1 MELLSL
7 SAVQLGRLIK
17 EGKATA
23 VEAMR
28 AVLEQIDKSEELYNC
43 YVTIDRGKA
52 LKKAAEVQQKI
63 ESGELSGPLAGVPVA
78 VKDNLCTEGM
88 ATTCASRI
96 LGNFIPTYSA
106 EAVLKLEQAGAV
118 VIGKTNMDEFAMG
131 STTETSAYGPTR
143 NPHNPEHVPGGSSG
157 GSAAA
162 VAAGECFFAL
172 GSDTGG
178 SIRQPASHCGVVGM
192 KPTYGTVSRYGLV
205 AYGSSL
211 DQIGPLCKTVE
222 DCAVVLETIAGPVFT
237 GRKSDSP
244 RCGAEGIRHAQEI
257 PLSKEQET
265 KPDASQ
271 CCAES
276 SQRRAENSQCGTEN
290 REAERVSAVTD
301 STLICRADTD
311 FTTALRKDVKGM
323 RIGIPK
329 AYIPETEKNQENGA
343 GGLSPEVRGAVL
355 EAAGVLKANGAVVE
369 EFDLWL
375 VDYAIPAYYTIA
387 AAEASSNLERFDGI
401 KYGYRDE
408 NAQELHQ
415 MYKETRSRGFGEE
428 VKRRIMLGSFV
439 LSSGYYDA
447 YYLKA
452 LRVKA
457 MIKKAFDE
465 AFEKYDCILGPAAPT
480 TAPKLGESLADPIQ
494 MYLGDIYTISVNLAG
509 LPAISV
515 PCGTDG
521 AGLPIGLQ
529 LIGDCFQEKKLLQIA
544 YTYEQ
549 LRNEAAAAVHSA

>member
-7 SAVQLGRLIK
+7 SATELGRWIR
-17 EGKATA
+17 EGRTTA
-23 VEAMR
+23 VEAMQ
-28 AVLEQIDKSEELYNC
+28 AVLDRIEQKEQDFNC
-43 YVTIDRGKA
+43 YITVDRDRA
-52 LKKAAEVQQKI
+52 LKKAEEVQQKI
-63 ESGELSGPLAGVPVA
+63 RRGELSGPLAGVPMA
-78 VKDNLCTEGM
+78 VKDNLCTEGTL
-88 ATTCASRI
+88 TTCGSRI
-96 LGNFIPTYSA
+96 LENFIPTYSA
-106 EAVLKLEQAGAV
+106 EAVSALEKAGAV
-118 VIGKTNMDEFAMG
+118 IIGKTNMDEFAMG

-143 NPHNPEHVPGGSSG
+143 NPRNPEHVPGGSSG

-211 DQIGPLCKTVE
+211 DQIGPLCRTVE
-222 DCAVVLETIAGPVFT
+222 DCAVILEILA
-237 GRKSDSP
+237 SDGMAQQPADEESGSQAAY
-244 RCGAEGIRHAQEI
+244 RSGITLRDSTRI
-257 PLSKEQET
+257 RRS
-265 KPDASQ
+265 DVGF
-271 CCAES
+271 AES
-276 SQRRAENSQCGTEN
+276 
-290 REAERVSAVTD
+290 
-301 STLICRADTD
+301 LK
-311 FTTALRKDVKGM
+311 KDVRGM

-329 AYIPETEKNQENGA
+329 AYVSLAENSGEER
-343 GGLSPEVRGAVL
+343 GGPDPEVRDAVVKAARLL
-355 EAAGVLKANGAVVE
+355 EENGAVVE
-369 EFDLWL
+369 AFDLAL

-401 KYGYRDE
+401 KYGYRADDAE
-408 NAQELHQ
+408 ELHQ
-415 MYKETRSRGFGEE
+415 MYKETRSRGFGAE

-465 AFEKYDCILGPAAPT
+465 AFQKYDCILGPVAPT
-480 TAPKLGESLADPIQ
+480 TAPKLGESLSDPIK

-509 LPAISV
+509 LPAISL
-515 PCGTDG
+515 PCGKDRR
-521 AGLPIGLQ
+521 GLPIGLQ

-549 LRNEAAAAVHSA
+549 LTEGFS